1 MEAGIHCCAHL
12 IFHINERTH
21 VELFRESHAVVKLD
35 AVHSGV
41 VKIKPLQLERQQV
54 RKVQKS

>member
-1 MEAGIHCCAHL
+1 MFAVAHL
-12 IFHINERTH
+12 IFHINEWTH
-21 VELFRESHAVVKLD
+21 VELLWESHAVVELD

-41 VKIKPLQLERQQV
+41 IKVEALQLERQQV

>member
-1 MEAGIHCCAHL
+1 MDTGTHCCTHL
-12 IFHINERTH
+12 IFHVNERTH
-21 VELFRESHAVVKLD
+21 VELFRERHAVVKLD

-41 VKIKPLQLERQQV
+41 VKIKPLQLKRQQV